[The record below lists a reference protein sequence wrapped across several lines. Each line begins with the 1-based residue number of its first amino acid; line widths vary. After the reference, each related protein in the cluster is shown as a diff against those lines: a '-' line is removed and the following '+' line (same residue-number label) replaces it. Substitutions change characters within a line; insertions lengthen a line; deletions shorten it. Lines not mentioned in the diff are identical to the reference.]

1 VGEPGVYGIPYRCL
15 LPAGIEGLLMA
26 GRCFSATHDAHASAR
41 SMATCMAMGQAA
53 GTAAAMAAA
62 GETTPRALD
71 ASRIRERLLDDGALL
86 EPVATGVSVG

>member
-1 VGEPGVYGIPYRCL
+1 
-15 LPAGIEGLLMA
+15 MA

-62 GETTPRALD
+62 AGTTPRALD
-71 ASRIRERLLDDGALL
+71 AARVRERLLADGALL
-86 EPVATGVSVG
+86 EPVAAGVPVG

>member
-1 VGEPGVYGIPYRCL
+1 
-15 LPAGIEGLLMA
+15 MA

-62 GETTPRALD
+62 DDTTPRAVA
-71 ASRIRERLLDDGALL
+71 ASDVRARLLADGALL
-86 EPVATGVSVG
+86 EPVAAGVPVG

>member
-1 VGEPGVYGIPYRCL
+1 
-15 LPAGIEGLLMA
+15 MA

-62 GETTPRALD
+62 ASSTPRAVA
-71 ASRIRERLLDDGALL
+71 ASVLRARLLADGALL
-86 EPVATGVSVG
+86 EPVAAGVPVA